1 MRNPFKTSLFICA
14 VFLFLPQANAETY
27 FLKIEQQGT
36 PSQETFLQ
44 TCSAKTSPC
53 TFMIP
58 VELEKGKTKNIAV
71 VMRIKESPYIY
82 LQFYWDQ
89 DLLGTNNFRE
99 EYYTLLAGSKNAKTD
114 PKIIELYAPLSSAQK
129 PAKNELVMKYS
140 DKPIAN
146 LKATAVLAK
155 EKEEENTG
163 SR

>member
-1 MRNPFKTSLFICA
+1 MKTPFKTALFICA
-14 VFLFLPQANAETY
+14 VFLFSPQANAETY
-27 FLKIEQQGT
+27 FLRIEQPDTQ
-36 PSQETFLQ
+36 SHETFLQ

-58 VELEKGKTKNIAV
+58 VALEKGKTKNIAV

-114 PKIIELYAPLSSAQK
+114 ARIIELYAPLSIAQK

-140 DKPIAN
+140 ETPIAN
-146 LKATAVLAK
+146 LKATAVLTK
-155 EKEEENTG
+155 EKE
-163 SR
+163 